1 MATIGSVAM
10 RRVYGPI
17 EEDPQRAGRAF
28 LALFVLEPAQETSAV
43 SGPEDDD
50 PLIRYGAPLA
60 AVLIAVVVSVMIAA
74 MLAGLLDGEYATRAL
89 VYTGLVLWVIAG
101 AVVMFILAHRSEGG
115 RLSPGRV
122 LLWTATI
129 WLWPVFALLAWQGRK

>member
-1 MATIGSVAM
+1 M
-10 RRVYGPI
+10 RRVYGSI
-17 EEDPQRAGRAF
+17 AEDPERGAAAF
-28 LALFVLEPAQETSAV
+28 AALFVSRAAQESRAMP
-43 SGPEDDD
+43 GPDDND

-60 AVLIAVVVSVMIAA
+60 AVLIAVVVSVMVAA
-74 MLAGLLDGEYATRAL
+74 MLAGQLEGDYSTRAL
-89 VYTGLVLWVIAG
+89 VYTGLVLWVLVG

-122 LLWTATI
+122 LLWAATI